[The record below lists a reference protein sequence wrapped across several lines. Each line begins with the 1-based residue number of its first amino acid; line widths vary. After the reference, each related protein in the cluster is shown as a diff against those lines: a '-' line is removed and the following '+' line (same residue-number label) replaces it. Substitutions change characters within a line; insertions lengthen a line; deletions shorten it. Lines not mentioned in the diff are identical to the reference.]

1 MMMDLLCGKKNMPD
15 PATARW
21 LLPSRRSIDV
31 RRQVAVTALS
41 LSFLM
46 GSGAPALVR
55 ADDFETPTV
64 AQAST
69 LMPAAF
75 LSGPNFKV
83 QPAVRAIGFFNEW
96 IVDSDFGSF
105 NVTGDAALKKLVP
118 EIYAIADL
126 DKISRGEAFVKAV
139 GSAAKSP
146 FQLGYSLITSPVSTV
161 SSIPSGIGRLFE
173 NVGESV
179 GASKGPTEDSS
190 LEQALVV
197 SSWKRDYAA
206 QAGVD
211 VYSSNEVLQKQLNR
225 IGWAAAI
232 GGLSVSAATMSV
244 SGPATVVLGNM
255 RLAKSITDVLKAEPP
270 ARLRIINRDKLK
282 AMGIPDQ
289 LTERFLEN
297 TVYTPR
303 GQTILVASLDALGTG
318 IKGRDAFLT
327 SALQAQDETEATF
340 YMNTAQAMEGYV
352 RSVSSLTEI
361 FPFGRLVMAT
371 TQKGRVFSPAPVDRV
386 FWTAK
391 TRQFC
396 LNISNAATKAGYGG
410 KVDVWLTGTAS
421 PRTQQEMTKLG
432 LNLTQNV
439 ATKLGISY

>member
-1 MMMDLLCGKKNMPD
+1 M
-15 PATARW
+15 
-21 LLPSRRSIDV
+21 
-31 RRQVAVTALS
+31 VA
-41 LSFLM
+41 
-46 GSGAPALVR
+46 

-64 AQAST
+64 AQASS
-69 LMPAAF
+69 LMPSALLYGAT
-75 LSGPNFKV
+75 FKV
-83 QPAVRAIGFFNEW
+83 HPDVRAIGFFNEW

-105 NVTGDAALKKLVP
+105 NVTGDAALKKLIP
-118 EIYAIADL
+118 EIYTIADL

-161 SSIPSGIGRLFE
+161 SAIPSGIGRLFE

-179 GASKGPTEDSS
+179 GASKGPTEDSTM
-190 LEQALVV
+190 EQALIV
-197 SSWKRDYAA
+197 SAWKRDYAA

-244 SGPATVVLGNM
+244 SGPATAVLGNM
-255 RLAKSITDVLKAEPP
+255 RLAKSVTDVLKAEPP
-270 ARLRIINRDKLK
+270 ARLRIINRDKLT
-282 AMGIPDQ
+282 AMGIPAQ
-289 LTERFLEN
+289 LSERFLEN

-303 GQTILVASLDALGTG
+303 GQTILVASLDALGNG
-318 IKGRDAFLT
+318 VKGRDTFLT

-352 RSVSSLTEI
+352 GSVSPLTEI

-371 TQKGRVFSPAPVDRV
+371 TRKGRVFAPAPVDRV
-386 FWTAK
+386 FWTAR
-391 TRQFC
+391 TRQFA
-396 LNISNAATKAGYGG
+396 LNIANAASKAGYGG

-421 PRTQQEMTKLG
+421 PRTLQEFTKLG

-439 ATKLGISY
+439 ASKLGISY